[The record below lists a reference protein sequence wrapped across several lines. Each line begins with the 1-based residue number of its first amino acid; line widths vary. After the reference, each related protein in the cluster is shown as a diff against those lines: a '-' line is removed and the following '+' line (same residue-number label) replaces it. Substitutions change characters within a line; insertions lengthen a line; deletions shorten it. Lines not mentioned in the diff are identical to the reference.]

1 MEPSPAIQPLIDGIC
16 ARFEPREVGVLVLTD
31 LAVLVAAADET
42 IDEAEMVALTA
53 SLHALIGAQLAPML
67 VRHVVG
73 ESRQRISSAGVE
85 ASAKRIG
92 EKLAARGIAED
103 GLRFAL
109 LIASS
114 SEGISEVERA
124 RIALVAGAAGV
135 AGDRVEALVDE
146 VRTA

>member
-1 MEPSPAIQPLIDGIC
+1 VEPSPAIQPLVDGIC
-16 ARFEPREVGVLVLTD
+16 AHFDSREVGVLVLTD

-67 VRHVVG
+67 VRHVVR
-73 ESRQRISSAGVE
+73 ESRERISASGVE

-92 EKLAARGIAED
+92 EKLAVVSAAED

-114 SEGISEVERA
+114 SEGISDVERA
-124 RIALVAGAAGV
+124 RIALVADAAGV
-135 AGDRVEALVDE
+135 AGDRFEALTSE
-146 VRTA
+146 LRAS

>member
-16 ARFEPREVGVLVLTD
+16 ARFESREVGVLVLTD

-53 SLHALIGAQLAPML
+53 SLQALIGAQLAPML

-73 ESRQRISSAGVE
+73 ESRERIGSAGVE

-92 EKLAARGIAED
+92 KKLAACGAAED

-124 RIALVAGAAGV
+124 RVALVAGAAGV
-135 AGDRVEALVDE
+135 AVDRVEALVSE
-146 VRTA
+146 QGKA